1 MELDETNEEPDFL
14 EVDVTA
20 EMSRDEVVDLI
31 LKKTEDMSVSA
42 PHASNQTR
50 LLDGYY
56 KPVDALMHF
65 WKINGDKMEG
75 EDFHN
80 TYDFQPTFKYGD
92 FGKIYSFKTNDK
104 IYRLLLSFIRGSE

>member
-14 EVDVTA
+14 TVDVTA
-20 EMSRDEVVDLI
+20 EMSREEVVDLI
-31 LKKTEDMSVSA
+31 LKKTSGSA
-42 PHASNQTR
+42 PQASNQTR

-56 KPVDALMHF
+56 KPVNALMHF

-92 FGKIYSFKTNDK
+92 FGKIYSFKNK
-104 IYRLLLSFIRGSE
+104 GQK